1 MLKKKNPR
9 HIRKIRIR
17 KKIIGTVE
25 RPRLCV
31 FRSAKH
37 ISAQAIDD
45 SSGMTLVSVTSVDK
59 KLKIEGTGGNK
70 KGAEKIGELIAEK
83 LREKGINKVVF
94 DRNGYI
100 YHGRVR
106 ALAEGARKQGLI
118 F

>member
-9 HIRKIRIR
+9 YIRKIRIR
-17 KKIIGTVE
+17 KKVIGTVE

-31 FRSAKH
+31 FRSTKH

-45 SSGMTLVSVTSVDK
+45 SSGKTLASVSTVDK
-59 KLKIEGTGGNK
+59 KLKIEGAGNK

-100 YHGRVR
+100 YHGRVQ